1 MIEHQEGK
9 ANFKANLSGKNKG
22 PGKVKG
28 VFYNPAMQFSRDL
41 NVEFAKKI
49 AFKGLFLDG
58 MAASGVRGIRLVL
71 ECGFDVDF
79 CDTSK
84 LAIETIRSN
93 LKLNN
98 LDSKVFHCD
107 VQDQVKRKKYDW
119 IDIDPFGTPAP
130 YLESVIERVSNG
142 GILGIAATDTAV
154 LCGAK
159 PSICFKRYGSY
170 SMKGVVAKEVGVRI
184 LLGRMQ
190 TLARN
195 FNRSIEPLL
204 SYSEGHHLRVFLR
217 IIEEKDIHLRWLN
230 YGMEIFDEEISDSVG
245 PIWMDRII
253 NSELVPENCEG
264 QLGKFFEIL
273 KKEANGPPG
282 LFDINDIARDAK
294 IGQTPKKIKIVECL
308 EKEGFFASSSVFSP
322 LGIKTNAPPDVR
334 IKAIEIAQS
343 L

>member
-9 ANFKANLSGKNKG
+9 ANFKANLSGKDKG
-22 PGKVKG
+22 PGKRKG
-28 VFYNPAMQFSRDL
+28 VFYNPSMKFSRDL
-41 NVEFAKKI
+41 NVEFAKKLD
-49 AFKGLFLDG
+49 FKGLVLDG
-58 MAASGVRGIRLVL
+58 MAASGVRGIRLAL

-79 CDTSK
+79 CDNSK

-98 LDSKVFHCD
+98 LDLKVFHGD

-130 YLESVIERVSNG
+130 YLESVIEHVSIG

-170 SMKGVVAKEVGVRI
+170 SMKRVAAKEVGVRI
-184 LLGRMQ
+184 LLGKIQ
-190 TLARN
+190 TLARKY
-195 FNRSIEPLL
+195 NRSVEPLL

-217 IIEEKDIHLRWLN
+217 IVKKKNIQLRWLN
-230 YGMEIFDEEISDSVG
+230 YDMEILDVEVLDSAG
-245 PIWMDRII
+245 PIWMEKII
-253 NSELVPENCEG
+253 NSDLIPENCEG

-282 LFDINDIARDAK
+282 LFDINDIAKDAE

-308 EKEGFFASSSVFSP
+308 KKEGFFASSSVFSP
-322 LGIKTNAPPDVR
+322 LGIKTNAPSKVR
-334 IKAIEIAQS
+334 IKAIKIAQS

>member
-9 ANFKANLSGKNKG
+9 ANFRANLSGKYKG
-22 PGKVKG
+22 PGKIKG
-28 VFYNPAMQFSRDL
+28 VFYNPSMKFSRDL
-41 NVEFAKKI
+41 NVEFAKKLN
-49 AFKGLFLDG
+49 FKGLFLDG
-58 MAASGVRGIRLVL
+58 MAASGVRGIRLAL
-71 ECGFDVDF
+71 ECNFSVEF

-84 LAIETIRSN
+84 LAIETIKNN

-98 LDSKVFHCD
+98 INSKVFHND
-107 VQDQVKRKKYDW
+107 VQNQVKEKKYDW

-130 YLESVIERVSNG
+130 YLESVIENVAKG

-170 SMKGVVAKEVGVRI
+170 SMKRVAAKEVGVRI
-184 LLGRMQ
+184 LLGRIE
-190 TLARN
+190 TLARKY
-195 FNRSIEPLL
+195 NRSIEPLL

-217 IIEEKDIHLRWLN
+217 IVNEKNNQLKWLN
-230 YGMEIFDEEISDSVG
+230 YDMEVLDEEVTDSAG
-245 PIWMDRII
+245 PIWMEKII
-253 NSELVPENCEG
+253 NSDSVPENCEG
-264 QLGKFFEIL
+264 QLGNFFEIL

-282 LFDINDIARDAK
+282 LFDINDIARAAQ
-294 IGQTPKKIKIVECL
+294 IGQTPKKTKIVECL
-308 EKEGFFASSSVFSP
+308 EKEGFFASSSTFSP
-322 LGIKTNAPPDVR
+322 LGIKTNAPLHIR